1 MKKTCL
7 LALAG
12 VLLGAVAPASAQK
25 IKSQYDKKA
34 DFSHYK
40 RYGWGSNYIMTHQRP
55 DDQARINTAIVDSVN
70 RNLQAKGY
78 VLSQDHPDFT
88 VTYEAGAMTEGGSSG
103 QPDMLTPSGANWAS
117 DSLGGTPMNV
127 WASNL
132 AKLRIT
138 VTDAASKNAVFRTFA
153 SQKVPMGDE
162 KKFMNDLKNRVDG
175 FVDKAM
181 KDFPPKR

>member
-1 MKKTCL
+1 MRKTCL
-7 LALAG
+7 LALAA
-12 VLLGAVAPASAQK
+12 VLLGAVLPSAAQK
-25 IKSQYDKKA
+25 VKSQYDKKT

-40 RYGWGSNYIMTHQRP
+40 KYGWGSNYIMTHQRP

-78 VLSQDHPDFT
+78 VLSQDSPDFT
-88 VTYEAGAMTEGGSSG
+88 VIYEAGAITQGASSG
-103 QPDMLTPSGANWAS
+103 QPDMLTPGGANWAS
-117 DSLGGTPMNV
+117 DSLGGTPVDV

-138 VTDAASKNAVFRTFA
+138 VTDSSSKTPVFRTFA
-153 SQKVPMGDE
+153 SQKVAMGDE
-162 KKFMNDLKNRVDG
+162 KKFMNDLKNRVDE

-181 KDFPPKR
+181 KDFPPKK